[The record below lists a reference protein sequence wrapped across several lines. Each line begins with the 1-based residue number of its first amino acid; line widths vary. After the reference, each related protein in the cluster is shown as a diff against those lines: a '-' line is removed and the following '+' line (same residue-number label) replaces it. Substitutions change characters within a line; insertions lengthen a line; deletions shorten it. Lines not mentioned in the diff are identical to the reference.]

1 MQLRL
6 GESQIDGYTWDHN
19 AQSSP
24 KNMQLVPAEFHSNK
38 AVPHTGQNSLSSG
51 NN

>member
-19 AQSSP
+19 AQSAPNS
-24 KNMQLVPAEFHSNK
+24 MQLVPEETHNAINHIGEG
-38 AVPHTGQNSLSSG
+38 ALSG
-51 NN
+51 GK